1 MCLCN
6 FMSLR
11 TSSVNITH
19 MQVEKYSNKK
29 NTQLLLTWNL
39 CRLMLTFV
47 GFLFF
52 LFTWRRLWCIWF
64 LWMCL
69 RVSSYRCDLCGAVNQ
84 PTLHR
89 TWLHPRPFPFPPQRQ
104 KWCHCA
110 MMEHK
115 SNPRVL
121 APESGA
127 WFIFMTS
134 LFRCSHLLRVCC
146 CARGTTRWPKARS
159 AGFHPRPRCSVSP
172 WPISRKPIVTVVT
185 QNNNKIRIAHINHRI
200 VHNIKMNPGLY
211 FLVLSIILY
220 LLTVFVCAYLY
231 ISVL

>member
-1 MCLCN
+1 ME
-6 FMSLR
+6 FMS
-11 TSSVNITH
+11 VD
-19 MQVEKYSNKK
+19 VDF
-29 NTQLLLTWNL
+29 
-39 CRLMLTFV
+39 C
-47 GFLFF
+47 GFSFFFF
-52 LFTWRRLWCIWF
+52 LHEEGCGVYGS

-134 LFRCSHLLRVCC
+134 LFRCSHLLRVCR

-185 QNNNKIRIAHINHRI
+185 QNNNKIRIAHINHQI
-200 VHNIKMNPGLY
+200 VHNIKMNPGLV
-211 FLVLSIILY
+211 FSGLVDNSLSPHSLCMC
-220 LLTVFVCAYLY
+220 VFVYLG
-231 ISVL
+231 SVSWPGAAAG